1 MGEEDSVMIMTQTST
16 PIIDIDRIPDYQ
28 YAGLPLGE
36 IWKLKVSKKDIIC
49 SGIYTNYYGKGCQ
62 RTSRGTFNK
71 NCKKPRP
78 TQHGDQV
85 RPSDSILSILININL
100 SYLVCDF

>member
-36 IWKLKVSKKDIIC
+36 IFTAGKFQQKTLFAQA
-49 SGIYTNYYGKGCQ
+49 YTPITMAKAVNG
-62 RTSRGTFNK
+62 RAEE
-71 NCKKPRP
+71 
-78 TQHGDQV
+78 
-85 RPSDSILSILININL
+85 LSIKIVRSLAQHNTGTR
-100 SYLVCDF
+100 